1 MERRDIATESA
12 NYRMQSQPRIL
23 IITRNFPPLMGGME
37 RLNWHMAQELARHAE
52 VRVIA
57 PRGAQSEAPP
67 SVEVIET
74 PLRPLWLFLLAAG
87 WQALMQAIAFRP
99 HTVLAGSGLTAPF
112 ALISARL
119 ARAEAAAYVHGLDL
133 AVPHTL
139 YRRLWLPAIR
149 RLDRV
154 IANSRATAGLAQ
166 AAGIPQ
172 ERIAIVHPGVELP
185 AVSAEESQAARQSFR
200 AQHGLGERPLL
211 LSVGRLT
218 TRKGLIPFVREVLPV
233 LAAQRPDTCLLIV
246 GDAPK
251 DALAAEAEPPAAI
264 LAAAQAAGVADNVRW
279 IGPLFGKDLSTAY
292 FAADVHVFP
301 VREIPNDPEGFGM
314 VAIEAAAHGLPTVA
328 YATGGVTDAVGEG
341 ISGLLVKC
349 GDSAGF
355 AAAVA
360 QLLDSPLPAG
370 EMQRFAQRFTWD
382 QFGVRL
388 TSIFAKSGRH
398 N

>member
-1 MERRDIATESA
+1 MARA
-12 NYRMQSQPRIL
+12 RIL

-37 RLNWHMAQELARHAE
+37 RLNWHMAQELARRAE

-57 PRGAQSEAPP
+57 PKGASNEAP
-67 SVEVIET
+67 SGVKVIEI
-74 PLRPLWLFLLAAG
+74 PLRPLWLFLLTAG
-87 WQALMQAIAFRP
+87 WQALVQAIAFRP

-112 ALISARL
+112 ALISARF
-119 ARAEAAAYVHGLDL
+119 ARAEAVAYVHGLDL
-133 AVPHTL
+133 AVPHAL

-154 IANSRATAGLAQ
+154 IANSRSTVGLAQ
-166 AAGIPQ
+166 HVGVPV

-185 AVSAEESQAARQSFR
+185 DLDSNERISIRQAFR
-200 AQHGLGERPLL
+200 AQHSLGERPIL

-218 TRKGLIPFVREVLPV
+218 TRKGLIPFVREILPELV
-233 LAAQRPDTCLLIV
+233 KAKPDLCLLIV

-264 LAAAQAAGVADNVRW
+264 LATAQKAGVSDNLRW
-279 IGPLFGKDLSTAY
+279 IGSLFGNDLSAAY

-328 YATGGVTDAVGEG
+328 YATGGVVDAVSEG
-341 ISGLLVKC
+341 LSGLLVKP

-355 AAAVA
+355 TAAVD
-360 QLLDSPLPAG
+360 QLLRSPLPAG
-370 EMQRFAQRFTWD
+370 EEQRFAQEFAWNRF
-382 QFGVRL
+382 G
-388 TSIFAKSGRH
+388 AKLASALASCEQKHGKF
-398 N
+398 